1 MPTEPVTTSTN
12 PTPMHTSHAG
22 STARQDQGPE
32 PDRILLGVTAV
43 AVAVGTVLRFLPRSG
58 MWLDEALTANIA
70 DLPIGEIPEALR
82 RDGHPPLFYVLTHL
96 WASIGGRSDWWLRAL
111 PGVCSMLSLPLTY
124 LAGRRLASRAG
135 AEGLGARRTG
145 LAALAIAAV
154 MPFGIRY
161 AAELRMYSLV
171 ILLVTGGYLLADDLL
186 SGRLGSTARGLAPRA
201 AGAAL
206 VAATLLW
213 THYWSMWF
221 LAAVGLLALWRVW
234 RAPDA
239 PRRAGAVALLAA
251 LAAGGVLFLPW
262 LPDLLYQAQHTGTP
276 WGERFGPASVAVIT
290 LVDFAGA
297 RFGIAQLLSY
307 LLAALAG
314 LAAVAVLGRDGRTV
328 LGDPVAARVR
338 PEVVVGTATMA
349 IGWLTAY
356 VSGNTFSSRY
366 AAVVF
371 PLFVL
376 CVAAGVAVLRRPLVA
391 AAVLAAIVAAC
402 TWGSISVV
410 RFERSQT
417 DVVAEQIAAD
427 LAAHGGD
434 AVVVACPDQLG
445 VATHRQLERELE
457 DPPEVV
463 PYPTG
468 GDPRFVD
475 WVDYG
480 ERNESSDP
488 AEFVAALE
496 ERTSGDTTVYVVA
509 AFTYRTFEGRCEQ
522 VFNLLAAG
530 REVTV
535 LVERDDDR
543 HDEVANLWALR
554 PPA

>member
-1 MPTEPVTTSTN
+1 VVHAPAPVGLPRLDRGPPAPHRAVPHQLAAHRLGAAGRRRPVRHDRRTGGGAAGRRPRGARPAAGAAARRHGAVPARGRHPRAPQEPGAGARCVRAAAAPAPGPRAGAGGQGGVDGGSPRRPAPPPPGAGPAPPVARGRARRGARVALPARVPVRRAVEVRGARGPGARGPRTRTGDPRLDGWRPTRGGGRRSGALRPRRPGRAGPPRRPPPRGPRAPRGARAGRGRAPDPHVGGDDRSGRRAGAGAGHRDATGRPVVSAGRRPVPTEPVTTSTN

-239 PRRAGAVALLAA
+239 PRRAG
-251 LAAGGVLFLPW
+251 
-262 LPDLLYQAQHTGTP
+262 
-276 WGERFGPASVAVIT
+276 
-290 LVDFAGA
+290 
-297 RFGIAQLLSY
+297 
-307 LLAALAG
+307 
-314 LAAVAVLGRDGRTV
+314 
-328 LGDPVAARVR
+328 
-338 PEVVVGTATMA
+338 
-349 IGWLTAY
+349 
-356 VSGNTFSSRY
+356 
-366 AAVVF
+366 
-371 PLFVL
+371 
-376 CVAAGVAVLRRPLVA
+376 
-391 AAVLAAIVAAC
+391 
-402 TWGSISVV
+402 
-410 RFERSQT
+410 
-417 DVVAEQIAAD
+417 
-427 LAAHGGD
+427 
-434 AVVVACPDQLG
+434 
-445 VATHRQLERELE
+445 
-457 DPPEVV
+457 
-463 PYPTG
+463 
-468 GDPRFVD
+468 
-475 WVDYG
+475 
-480 ERNESSDP
+480 
-488 AEFVAALE
+488 
-496 ERTSGDTTVYVVA
+496 
-509 AFTYRTFEGRCEQ
+509 
-522 VFNLLAAG
+522 
-530 REVTV
+530 
-535 LVERDDDR
+535 
-543 HDEVANLWALR
+543 
-554 PPA
+554 